1 MMAASVGMFS
11 ASFLGT
17 LERSYDERAM
27 YSVGSD
33 VRLEG
38 LYEWRSG
45 KEALQERYANV
56 PGIEDISLAY
66 RGSGVVGVRFTQ
78 VSFTMLAID
87 PESFERVSWYRD
99 DFSEKP
105 LSELTALIA
114 EDQPVKEGLDL
125 PEGTERIG
133 LWVQPAD
140 AEHQLRVLAI
150 VKDKLGHYIEYE
162 IGTTTSDEWQYME
175 TNLMEA
181 ETYIT
186 PTPPFSLHSISLRL
200 WESTSREAPK
210 GVYFDDL
217 QVLGSFSSRPIVI
230 EDFEEVSEWTVVSET
245 GGQASGTIGGGTD
258 TFAIDEQVVYSGT
271 ASGKFGW
278 TPRRTFG
285 HRGLYPNLD
294 TRPVLAIASRA
305 FLSGASISVGDS
317 VQIRLPGQFLPVVVE
332 DAVDFFPTLDPSE
345 KAFLIVNLDRAI
357 NLRNVILGGSA
368 HFYPNEVWLTVTEDE
383 EQRQEVIDT
392 LKGGGYNAHRL
403 HDREATIA
411 GSREDPLVAAGW
423 GGVLLIAFLGVILV
437 SGLGFVVYAYLSA
450 RARQLEFAI
459 LRTLGFSLRQIIGL
473 ICFEQIFIITV
484 GMGIGTIVGLQ
495 LSDLMMPFLQLTERG
510 QMVLPPFILT
520 TDWLTIGI
528 AYIILTVAFGV
539 TISLVV
545 LFFSRVALHRTLRMG
560 EM

>member
-1 MMAASVGMFS
+1 LLMMAASVGMFS

-38 LYEWRSG
+38 LYEWRAG
-45 KEALQERYANV
+45 KEALLERYSDI
-56 PGIEDISLAY
+56 PGVEDISLAY
-66 RGSGVVGVRFTQ
+66 RGSGVVGVQFTQ

-87 PESFERVSWYRD
+87 PESFERVTWYRD

-105 LSELTALIA
+105 LSELADLLA
-114 EDQPVKEGLDL
+114 EDQPVEEGLDL
-125 PEGTERIG
+125 PEGTESIG

-140 AEHQLRVLAI
+140 AEHEIRVFTKI
-150 VKDKLGHYIEYE
+150 KDSLGHYIEYE
-162 IGTTTSDEWQYME
+162 LGTTTSDEWQYME

-181 ETYIT
+181 ETYIV
-186 PTPPFSLHSISLRL
+186 PSPPFSLHSISLRL
-200 WESTSREAPK
+200 GASTSNEAPK

-217 QVLGSFSSRPIVI
+217 QVLGSFSSEPVVV
-230 EDFEEVSEWTVVSET
+230 EDFEDVSEWTMVSET
-245 GGQASGTIGGGTD
+245 GGQATGMIGGGTD
-258 TFAIDEQVVYSGT
+258 TFAVDEQVVYSG
-271 ASGKFGW
+271 AGSAKFSW

-285 HRGLYPNLD
+285 HRGIYPNLD
-294 TRPVLAIASRA
+294 TRPISVIVSRA
-305 FLSGASISVGDS
+305 FLSG
-317 VQIRLPGQFLPVVVE
+317 LPGQFLPVVVK
-332 DAVDFFPTLDPSE
+332 DTVDFFPTLDPSE
-345 KAFLIVNLDRAI
+345 KVFVIVNLDRAI
-357 NLRNVILGGSA
+357 NLRNVMIGGSTY
-368 HFYPNEVWLTVTEDE
+368 FYPNEVWLTVTDDE
-383 EQRQEVIDT
+383 GQRQEVLDT
-392 LKGGGYNAHRL
+392 LKSGGYRAHRL
-403 HDREATIA
+403 HDRKATIA

-473 ICFEQIFIITV
+473 ICFEQIFIITA
-484 GMGIGTIVGLQ
+484 GMGIGTIVGLR
-495 LSDLMMPFLQLTERG
+495 LSAMMMPFLQLTERG
-510 QMVLPPFILT
+510 EMVLPPFILT
-520 TDWLTIGI
+520 TDWLTVGI
-528 AYIILTVAFGV
+528 AYIILTVAFAV